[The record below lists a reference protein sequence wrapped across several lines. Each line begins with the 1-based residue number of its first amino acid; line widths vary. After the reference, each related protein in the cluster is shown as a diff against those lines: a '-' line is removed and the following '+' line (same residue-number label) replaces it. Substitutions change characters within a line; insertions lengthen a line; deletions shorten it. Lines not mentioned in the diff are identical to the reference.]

1 MLQAKK
7 PRLTT
12 TNVIKYHKLHFC
24 IVESNDL
31 SFMIPTKLLL
41 YVSINSFKLDIK
53 TLNYTNKI
61 I

>member
-12 TNVIKYHKLHFC
+12 TNVIKYNKLHFC

-31 SFMIPTKLLL
+31 SFMIPTKLSL
-41 YVSINSFKLDIK
+41 YVSINNIKLDSK
-53 TLNYTNKI
+53 TLNYMNKI